1 MDQLF
6 DPDTSPAGSEW
17 EPGTVFERAA
27 LAITRLEMG
36 HRRGGSKAWTDVYA
50 ALRANADHYR
60 SRGFTHLA
68 EKLDV
73 LAARAR
79 GVVERHSHHGPPLPN
94 TLRHPLDV
102 LT

>member
-6 DPDTSPAGSEW
+6 DPDTRPAATEW

-27 LAITRLEMG
+27 SVTEHLEQG
-36 HRRGGSKAWTDVYA
+36 HRKRGSKVWTDVYA
-50 ALRANADHYR
+50 ALRANADPYR
-60 SRGFTHLA
+60 SRGFTHF

-79 GVVERHSHHGPPLPN
+79 GAVERHRHHGLPLPN
-94 TLRHPLDV
+94 TLRHPRDV
-102 LT
+102 LS